1 MIIAISPTQAN
12 SILVSDV
19 NSIPVK
25 EYSLFLEISL
35 KSCVLQSQI
44 LSKRMVKQSEQRQ
57 DFQNPFPF
65 SNGTYRPVHPS
76 EAGKAMDIL
85 EENAKTMIEGNSR
98 GDLRSIEGECAGER
112 RVCDRQS
119 ITLSTSILR

>member
-1 MIIAISPTQAN
+1 
-12 SILVSDV
+12 
-19 NSIPVK
+19 
-25 EYSLFLEISL
+25 
-35 KSCVLQSQI
+35 
-44 LSKRMVKQSEQRQ
+44 MVKQSEQRQ

-65 SNGTYRPVHPS
+65 SNDTYRPVFPIQS
-76 EAGKAMDIL
+76 IKARKTMDIL

-119 ITLSTSILR
+119 ITLSTRILR